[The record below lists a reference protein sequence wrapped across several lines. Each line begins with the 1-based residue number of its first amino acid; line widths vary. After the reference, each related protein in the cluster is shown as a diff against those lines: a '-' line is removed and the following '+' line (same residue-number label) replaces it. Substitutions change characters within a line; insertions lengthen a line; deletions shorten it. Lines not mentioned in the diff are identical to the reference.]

1 MRRLSA
7 LIALLG
13 ATALPQAP
21 ARAAPFDGTWSVT
34 QECEPAP
41 GGARGFKWLY
51 DATVKDGWLLGQYGS
66 KDKPSSL
73 TLAGRVQADGTAAL
87 MASGLNGKSEYTV
100 GFGQP
105 GEKFSYPVS
114 ARFEATRG
122 TGIRTQGRT
131 CRFSFVKV

>member
-41 GGARGFKWLY
+41 EAP
-51 DATVKDGWLLGQYGS
+51 AA
-66 KDKPSSL
+66 SSGCM
-73 TLAGRVQADGTAAL
+73 T
-87 MASGLNGKSEYTV
+87 
-100 GFGQP
+100 P
-105 GEKFSYPVS
+105 W
-114 ARFEATRG
+114 
-122 TGIRTQGRT
+122 
-131 CRFSFVKV
+131 

>member
-21 ARAAPFDGTWSVT
+21 ARAAPFDGIWSVT

-51 DATVKDGWLLGQYGS
+51 DATVKDGRLLGQYGS

-87 MASGLNGKSEYTV
+87 MPRGLMASQRTRWASVNRAKSSAIPSRPASRRRAARASGPRAGRA
-100 GFGQP
+100 GFP
-105 GEKFSYPVS
+105 S
-114 ARFEATRG
+114 
-122 TGIRTQGRT
+122 
-131 CRFSFVKV
+131 